1 MLIFFVFTLLPVA
14 YALYLSFTNYDVF
27 TRMDWIGA
35 ANYQDVFDDE
45 LFCRALINTATYTAW
60 SIPLSMG
67 IGLGLALLLNQK
79 LRGLGVY
86 RTVYYVPVVTSM
98 VAVAMIWLQLFD
110 PLYGVI
116 SNALEAIG
124 IKGIDWLGD
133 PNLAM
138 PSIIAVSVW
147 KVIGW
152 NMLIY
157 LAGLQGIPDYLK
169 EAAAIDG
176 ANRWQTLW
184 KITLPLLQ
192 PTTFFIFV
200 TSLIGAFQVFDVVY
214 VMTGGG
220 PANATTTLVHQIY
233 NAAFKALDLGYAAA
247 MSFVLFGN
255 ILALGVANLVT
266 NVMLSALAGYAFARL
281 RFPGRSVLFILVLAT
296 LMVPYQVTIIPLFV
310 IVRHIP
316 LFGGNDVFGQGGI
329 GWINSYWG
337 LIVPGAVGA
346 FGIFMLRQFFQ
357 TLPGELEDAAR
368 IDGAGELRI
377 FWQIMLPLAMP
388 AVATLAIFSF
398 QAGWNAFLWPLLIT
412 NTDDMR
418 TIQLGL
424 TVFVQQYS
432 TQWDQL
438 MAATV
443 VATLPVIAVF
453 AIGQKLLVRGIAF
466 SGLKG

>member
-1 MLIFFVFTLLPVA
+1 MLRTLSLSLRPPRRRRGYVAARRQAVAGYLMVAPAMAIFFVFTLLPVA
-14 YALYLSFTNYDVF
+14 IALFLSFTNYDVF

-45 LFCRALINTATYTAW
+45 FFWRALWNTTTYAVW
-60 SIPLSMG
+60 SIPLSMA

-79 LRGLGVY
+79 LRGLGLY

-116 SNALEAIG
+116 SNGLEAIG

-147 KVIGW
+147 KVVGW

-157 LAGLQGIPDYLK
+157 LAGLQGIPEYLK

-176 ANRWQTLW
+176 ANRRQTLW

-233 NAAFKALDLGYAAA
+233 NAAFKALDMGYAAA
-247 MSFVLFGN
+247 MSFVLFG
-255 ILALGVANLVT
+255 I
-266 NVMLSALAGYAFARL
+266 
-281 RFPGRSVLFILVLAT
+281 ILVVSLFSMRAIRGE
-296 LMVPYQVTIIPLFV
+296 VAYQ
-310 IVRHIP
+310 
-316 LFGGNDVFGQGGI
+316 
-329 GWINSYWG
+329 
-337 LIVPGAVGA
+337 
-346 FGIFMLRQFFQ
+346 
-357 TLPGELEDAAR
+357 
-368 IDGAGELRI
+368 
-377 FWQIMLPLAMP
+377 
-388 AVATLAIFSF
+388 
-398 QAGWNAFLWPLLIT
+398 
-412 NTDDMR
+412 
-418 TIQLGL
+418 
-424 TVFVQQYS
+424 
-432 TQWDQL
+432 
-438 MAATV
+438 
-443 VATLPVIAVF
+443 
-453 AIGQKLLVRGIAF
+453 
-466 SGLKG
+466 

>member
-1 MLIFFVFTLLPVA
+1 MAQPRRRGRGGYDAARRQALAGYLFVAPAMVIFFVFTLLPVA
-14 YALYLSFTNYDVF
+14 IALYLSFTNYDVF
-27 TRMDWIGA
+27 TKMDWIGFD
-35 ANYQDVFDDE
+35 NYQFTLFEDE
-45 LFCRALINTATYTAW
+45 LFRTALVNTVVYTVW
-60 SIPLSMG
+60 SVPLSMA
-67 IGLGLALLLNQK
+67 IGLGAALLLNQK
-79 LRGLGVY
+79 LRGLGLY
-86 RTVYYVPVVTSM
+86 RTIYYVPVVTSM

-176 ANRWQTLW
+176 ANRWQTFW

-233 NAAFKALDLGYAAA
+233 NAAFKALDMGYAAA
-247 MSFVLFGN
+247 MSFVLFG
-255 ILALGVANLVT
+255 I
-266 NVMLSALAGYAFARL
+266 
-281 RFPGRSVLFILVLAT
+281 ILVVSLFSMRAT
-296 LMVPYQVTIIPLFV
+296 RGEVSYQ
-310 IVRHIP
+310 
-316 LFGGNDVFGQGGI
+316 
-329 GWINSYWG
+329 
-337 LIVPGAVGA
+337 
-346 FGIFMLRQFFQ
+346 
-357 TLPGELEDAAR
+357 
-368 IDGAGELRI
+368 
-377 FWQIMLPLAMP
+377 
-388 AVATLAIFSF
+388 
-398 QAGWNAFLWPLLIT
+398 
-412 NTDDMR
+412 
-418 TIQLGL
+418 
-424 TVFVQQYS
+424 
-432 TQWDQL
+432 
-438 MAATV
+438 
-443 VATLPVIAVF
+443 
-453 AIGQKLLVRGIAF
+453 
-466 SGLKG
+466 

>member
-1 MLIFFVFTLLPVA
+1 MAGYLFVAPAMVIFFVFTLLPVA
-14 YALYLSFTNYDVF
+14 IALYLSFTNYDVF
-27 TRMDWIGA
+27 TKMDWIGFD
-35 ANYQDVFDDE
+35 NYQFTLFEDE
-45 LFCRALINTATYTAW
+45 LFRTALVNTVVYTVW
-60 SIPLSMG
+60 SVPLSMA
-67 IGLGLALLLNQK
+67 IGLGAALLLNQK
-79 LRGLGVY
+79 LRGLGLY
-86 RTVYYVPVVTSM
+86 RTIYYVPVVTSM

-176 ANRWQTLW
+176 ANRWRTFW

-233 NAAFKALDLGYAAA
+233 NAAFKALDMGYAAA
-247 MSFVLFGN
+247 MSFVLFG
-255 ILALGVANLVT
+255 I
-266 NVMLSALAGYAFARL
+266 
-281 RFPGRSVLFILVLAT
+281 ILVVSLFSMRAT
-296 LMVPYQVTIIPLFV
+296 RGEVSYQ
-310 IVRHIP
+310 
-316 LFGGNDVFGQGGI
+316 
-329 GWINSYWG
+329 
-337 LIVPGAVGA
+337 
-346 FGIFMLRQFFQ
+346 
-357 TLPGELEDAAR
+357 
-368 IDGAGELRI
+368 
-377 FWQIMLPLAMP
+377 
-388 AVATLAIFSF
+388 
-398 QAGWNAFLWPLLIT
+398 
-412 NTDDMR
+412 
-418 TIQLGL
+418 
-424 TVFVQQYS
+424 
-432 TQWDQL
+432 
-438 MAATV
+438 
-443 VATLPVIAVF
+443 
-453 AIGQKLLVRGIAF
+453 
-466 SGLKG
+466 

>member
-1 MLIFFVFTLLPVA
+1 MVIFFVFTLLPVA
-14 YALYLSFTNYDVF
+14 IALYLSFTNYDVF
-27 TRMDWIGA
+27 TKMDWIGFD
-35 ANYQDVFDDE
+35 NYQFTLFEDE
-45 LFCRALINTATYTAW
+45 LFRTALVNTVVYTVW
-60 SIPLSMG
+60 SVPLSMA
-67 IGLGLALLLNQK
+67 IGLGAALLLNQK
-79 LRGLGVY
+79 LRGLGLY
-86 RTVYYVPVVTSM
+86 RTIYYVPVVTSM

-176 ANRWQTLW
+176 ANRWRTFW

-233 NAAFKALDLGYAAA
+233 NAAFKALDMGYAAA
-247 MSFVLFGN
+247 MSFVLFG
-255 ILALGVANLVT
+255 I
-266 NVMLSALAGYAFARL
+266 
-281 RFPGRSVLFILVLAT
+281 ILVVSLFSMRAT
-296 LMVPYQVTIIPLFV
+296 RGEVSYQ
-310 IVRHIP
+310 
-316 LFGGNDVFGQGGI
+316 
-329 GWINSYWG
+329 
-337 LIVPGAVGA
+337 
-346 FGIFMLRQFFQ
+346 
-357 TLPGELEDAAR
+357 
-368 IDGAGELRI
+368 
-377 FWQIMLPLAMP
+377 
-388 AVATLAIFSF
+388 
-398 QAGWNAFLWPLLIT
+398 
-412 NTDDMR
+412 
-418 TIQLGL
+418 
-424 TVFVQQYS
+424 
-432 TQWDQL
+432 
-438 MAATV
+438 
-443 VATLPVIAVF
+443 
-453 AIGQKLLVRGIAF
+453 
-466 SGLKG
+466 

>member
-1 MLIFFVFTLLPVA
+1 MAVLTRPEAPRTDAVRSTHYSVLPKTRRGYDAERRQALAGYLFVAPAMVIFFVFTLLPVA
-14 YALYLSFTNYDVF
+14 IALYLSFTNYDVF
-27 TRMDWIGA
+27 TKMDWIGFD
-35 ANYQDVFDDE
+35 NYQFTLFEDE
-45 LFCRALINTATYTAW
+45 LFRTALVNTVVYTVW
-60 SIPLSMG
+60 SVPLSMA
-67 IGLGLALLLNQK
+67 IGLGAALLLNQK
-79 LRGLGVY
+79 LRGLGLY
-86 RTVYYVPVVTSM
+86 RTIYYVPVVTSM

-176 ANRWQTLW
+176 ANRWQTFW

-233 NAAFKALDLGYAAA
+233 NAAFKALDMGYAAA
-247 MSFVLFGN
+247 MSFVLFG
-255 ILALGVANLVT
+255 I
-266 NVMLSALAGYAFARL
+266 
-281 RFPGRSVLFILVLAT
+281 ILVVSLFSMRAT
-296 LMVPYQVTIIPLFV
+296 RGEVSYQ
-310 IVRHIP
+310 
-316 LFGGNDVFGQGGI
+316 
-329 GWINSYWG
+329 
-337 LIVPGAVGA
+337 
-346 FGIFMLRQFFQ
+346 
-357 TLPGELEDAAR
+357 
-368 IDGAGELRI
+368 
-377 FWQIMLPLAMP
+377 
-388 AVATLAIFSF
+388 
-398 QAGWNAFLWPLLIT
+398 
-412 NTDDMR
+412 
-418 TIQLGL
+418 
-424 TVFVQQYS
+424 
-432 TQWDQL
+432 
-438 MAATV
+438 
-443 VATLPVIAVF
+443 
-453 AIGQKLLVRGIAF
+453 
-466 SGLKG
+466 